1 MFKGVLF
8 LHVTYIYSGL
18 FIFTVVYL
26 YLQWFIYIY
35 SGLFGHI
42 EDSLF
47 GCEIPITC
55 LVRIHCM

>member
-35 SGLFGHI
+35 SGLFIFTVVYLGI
-42 EDSLF
+42 
-47 GCEIPITC
+47 
-55 LVRIHCM
+55 